1 MKKFKF
7 TKTENVYINAPSLD
21 EARRFYEGHLSYTA
35 SIANVE
41 INRDVVEITPQT
53 DPEERLYGYL
63 ADKEVIPTLDRDLG
77 KIFLDAF
84 MKAYTRG

>member
-7 TKTENVYINAPSLD
+7 TKTDVVYINAPSLD
-21 EARRFYEGHLSYTA
+21 EAKRFYGGHFSYTA
-35 SIANVE
+35 SIANFE
-41 INRDVVEITPQT
+41 RNIDVVEITPQT
-53 DPEERLYGYL
+53 DPEERLYDYL
-63 ADKEVIPTLDRDLG
+63 TEKEIPAPNKDLG

>member
-35 SIANVE
+35 SVANIE

-53 DPEERLYGYL
+53 DPEERLYDYL
-63 ADKEVIPTLDRDLG
+63 TEKEVPAPNKDLG

>member
-7 TKTENVYINAPSLD
+7 TKTDVVYINAPSLD
-21 EARRFYEGHLSYTA
+21 EAKRFYGGHFSYTA
-35 SIANVE
+35 SIANFE
-41 INRDVVEITPQT
+41 RNIDVVEITPQT

-63 ADKEVIPTLDRDLG
+63 ADKEVIPTLDKDLG

>member
-7 TKTENVYINAPSLD
+7 TKTDNVYINAPSLD
-21 EARRFYEGHLSYTA
+21 EAKRFYGGHFSYTA

-41 INRDVVEITPQT
+41 RNIDVVEITPQT
-53 DPEERLYGYL
+53 DPEERLYDYL
-63 ADKEVIPTLDRDLG
+63 TDKEIPTFEKDLG

>member
-35 SIANVE
+35 SVANVE
-41 INRDVVEITPQT
+41 RNIDVVEITPQT
-53 DPEERLYGYL
+53 DPEERLYDYL
-63 ADKEVIPTLDRDLG
+63 TDKETPTLEKDLG

-84 MKAYTRG
+84 LKAYTRG

>member
-7 TKTENVYINAPSLD
+7 TKTDNVYINAPSLD

-35 SIANVE
+35 SVANVE
-41 INRDVVEITPQT
+41 RNLDIVEITPQT
-53 DPEERLYGYL
+53 DPEERLYDYMTGKKVP
-63 ADKEVIPTLDRDLG
+63 APNKDLG